1 MEDFEEAAG
10 FPWKPKSF
18 NEARG
23 SKFTKQ
29 DGSLVGLLE
38 CLTKQDGSLVGLE
51 CLKKAKHTVL
61 NETT

>member
-18 NEARG
+18 KEALG

-29 DGSLVGLLE
+29 G
-38 CLTKQDGSLVGLE
+38 GSLVGLE
-51 CLKKAKHTVL
+51 CRTEAAVA
-61 NETT
+61 